1 VAKGVD
7 SCGDALIDFLE
18 SIQRLLKPLDIF
30 IQIPRTPAMDETVVR
45 IMMELLAILAL
56 LTKELKQGRSSKSV
70 HADVLHQLNS
80 IQRDLYY

>member
-1 VAKGVD
+1 MAKGVD

-30 IQIPRTPAMDETVVR
+30 IQFQRTPAMDESVVR
-45 IMMELLAILAL
+45 IMMDLLAILAL

-70 HADVLHQLNS
+70 HADVLHQLNA
-80 IQRDLYY
+80 IQRGLYY